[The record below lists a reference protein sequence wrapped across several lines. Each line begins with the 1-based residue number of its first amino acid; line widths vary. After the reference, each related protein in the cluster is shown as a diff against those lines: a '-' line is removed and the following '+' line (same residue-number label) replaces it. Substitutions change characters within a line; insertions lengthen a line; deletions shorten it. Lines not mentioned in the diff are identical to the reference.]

1 MDTIDAL
8 KARRLQ
14 AGLSQQAVAFRMGT
28 TQSALS
34 RAEHG
39 GNPTQDFL
47 QRYDDALSCLTTKS
61 GIALNTGISAKSGL
75 TVKSSG
81 IVDIA
86 TVKLIAGAIAK
97 KYGLAQVYLYGSFA
111 RGEADDDSDIDLLYV
126 SRGASRFGMD
136 DLARLKSELER
147 SFGREVS
154 LTSLV
159 SLRRHAQRSRAS
171 RRFYEHIQRDM
182 VRVV

>member
-8 KARRLQ
+8 KARRLE
-14 AGLSQQAVAFRMGT
+14 AGLSQQTVASRMGT

-47 QRYDDALSCLTTKS
+47 QRYDEAL
-61 GIALNTGISAKSGL
+61 SGL
-75 TVKSSG
+75 TTTSDLTATSSITMKSGST
-81 IVDIA
+81 VDI
-86 TVKLIAGAIAK
+86 TTLKLITGAIAK

-126 SRGASRFGMD
+126 SREASQSGMD

-154 LTSLV
+154 LTSLA

>member
-8 KARRLQ
+8 KARRLE
-14 AGLSQQAVAFRMGT
+14 AGLSQQTVASRMGT

-47 QRYDDALSCLTTKS
+47 QRYDEAL
-61 GIALNTGISAKSGL
+61 SGL
-75 TVKSSG
+75 TMTSDLTAASSITMKSVST
-81 IVDIA
+81 VDI
-86 TVKLIAGAIAK
+86 TTLKLITGAIAK

-126 SRGASRFGMD
+126 SREASQSGMGD
-136 DLARLKSELER
+136 FVQLKNELER

-154 LTSLV
+154 LTSLA

>member
-8 KARRLQ
+8 KARRLE
-14 AGLSQQAVAFRMGT
+14 AGLSQQTVASRMGT

-47 QRYDDALSCLTTKS
+47 QRYDEAL
-61 GIALNTGISAKSGL
+61 SGL
-75 TVKSSG
+75 TTTSDLTATSSITMKSSS

-126 SRGASRFGMD
+126 SREASQSGMG
-136 DLARLKSELER
+136 DLAQLKNELER

-154 LTSLV
+154 LTSLA

>member
-8 KARRLQ
+8 KARRLE
-14 AGLSQQAVAFRMGT
+14 AGLSQQTVASRMGT

-47 QRYDDALSCLTTKS
+47 QRYDEAL
-61 GIALNTGISAKSGL
+61 SGL
-75 TVKSSG
+75 TTTSDLTAASSITMKSGST
-81 IVDIA
+81 VDI
-86 TVKLIAGAIAK
+86 TTLKLIAGAIAK

>member
-8 KARRLQ
+8 KARRLE
-14 AGLSQQAVAFRMGT
+14 AGLSQQTVASRMGT

-47 QRYDDALSCLTTKS
+47 QRYDEALSCLTTTS
-61 GIALNTGISAKSGL
+61 DL
-75 TVKSSG
+75 TVASSITMKSSS

-86 TVKLIAGAIAK
+86 TVKLITGAIAK

-136 DLARLKSELER
+136 DLARLKGELER

-154 LTSLV
+154 LTSLA

>member
-8 KARRLQ
+8 KARRLET
-14 AGLSQQAVAFRMGT
+14 GLSQQTVASRMGT

-47 QRYDDALSCLTTKS
+47 QRYDEALSDLTATS
-61 GIALNTGISAKSGL
+61 SI
-75 TVKSSG
+75 TVKSGST
-81 IVDIA
+81 VDTA
-86 TVKLIAGAIAK
+86 TLKLITGAIAK

-126 SRGASRFGMD
+126 LREASRFGMG
-136 DLARLKSELER
+136 DLARLKNELER

-154 LTSLV
+154 LTSLA

>member
-8 KARRLQ
+8 KARRLE
-14 AGLSQQAVAFRMGT
+14 AGLSQQAVASRMGT

-47 QRYDDALSCLTTKS
+47 QRYDDALSDLTATS
-61 GIALNTGISAKSGL
+61 SI
-75 TVKSSG
+75 TVKSGST
-81 IVDIA
+81 VDIT
-86 TVKLIAGAIAK
+86 TVKLVTGAIAK

-126 SRGASRFGMD
+126 SREASRSGMG
-136 DLARLKSELER
+136 DLARLKNELER

-154 LTSLV
+154 LTSLA

-182 VRVV
+182 VRMV

>member
-8 KARRLQ
+8 KARRLE
-14 AGLSQQAVAFRMGT
+14 AGLSQQTVASRMGT

-47 QRYDDALSCLTTKS
+47 QRYDEAL
-61 GIALNTGISAKSGL
+61 SGL
-75 TVKSSG
+75 TTTSDLTAASSIAMKSSST
-81 IVDIA
+81 VDIA
-86 TVKLIAGAIAK
+86 TVKLITGAIAK

-136 DLARLKSELER
+136 NLARLKGELER

-154 LTSLV
+154 LTSLA

>member
-1 MDTIDAL
+1 MDTINAL
-8 KARRLQ
+8 KARRLE
-14 AGLSQQAVAFRMGT
+14 AGLSQQAVASRMGT

-47 QRYDDALSCLTTKS
+47 QRYDDALSDLTATS
-61 GIALNTGISAKSGL
+61 SI
-75 TVKSSG
+75 TVKSGST
-81 IVDIA
+81 VDIT
-86 TVKLIAGAIAK
+86 TVKLVTGAIAA

-126 SRGASRFGMD
+126 SREASQSGMG
-136 DLARLKSELER
+136 DLARLKGELER

>member
-8 KARRLQ
+8 KARRLE
-14 AGLSQQAVAFRMGT
+14 AGLSQQTVASRMGT

-47 QRYDDALSCLTTKS
+47 QRYDEAL
-61 GIALNTGISAKSGL
+61 SGL
-75 TVKSSG
+75 TTTSDLTAASSITMKSGST
-81 IVDIA
+81 VDI
-86 TVKLIAGAIAK
+86 TTLKLIAGAIAK
-97 KYGLAQVYLYGSFA
+97 TYGLAQVYLYGSFA

-126 SRGASRFGMD
+126 SREASQSGMG
-136 DLARLKSELER
+136 DLAQLKNELER

-154 LTSLV
+154 LTSLA

-171 RRFYEHIQRDM
+171 RRVYEHIQRDM